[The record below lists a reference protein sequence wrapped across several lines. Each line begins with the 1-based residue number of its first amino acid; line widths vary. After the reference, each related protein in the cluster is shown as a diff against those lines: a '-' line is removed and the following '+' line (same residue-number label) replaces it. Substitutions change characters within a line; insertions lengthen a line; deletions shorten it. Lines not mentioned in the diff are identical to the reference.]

1 MKINRKRIFAI
12 IEKGAACSR
21 LSKIYEHFMMLM
33 IFISMVPLV
42 FSELKPI
49 FIWFDRISVT
59 AFIIDYILRWMTAD
73 LRRLDKK
80 PLVAFLTYPFSFIA
94 ITDLLSILPSIA
106 FFHRAFKVLR
116 VFRLMKLLR
125 VVRMLR
131 YAQRFEMLL
140 FVFKKEKVVLL
151 SVLGVAVV
159 YIFVTALIMFN
170 VEINY
175 ITPDGHVVFNTFFDA
190 LYWATTTL
198 TTVGYGDIYPVS
210 NLGKFVS
217 MISSLLGVAI
227 IALPSGVITASYM
240 EEMRKRK
247 NV

>member
-1 MKINRKRIFAI
+1 MKINRTRIFAI
-12 IEKGAACSR
+12 LENGATRSKLSR
-21 LSKIYEHFMMLM
+21 IYEHFMMLM
-33 IFISMVPLV
+33 IIISMIPLV
-42 FSELKPI
+42 FSDMTPLFE
-49 FIWFDRISVT
+49 WFDKISVT

-73 LRRLDKK
+73 LKRPDKK

-94 ITDLLSILPSIA
+94 ITDLLSILPSFA
-106 FFHRAFKVLR
+106 FFNRAFKVLR

-131 YAQRFEMLL
+131 YAPRFEMLL

-151 SVLGVAVV
+151 SVLGIAVA
-159 YIFVTALIMFN
+159 YIFITALVMFN

-175 ITPDGHVVFNTFFDA
+175 MTSDGRVVFNTFFDA

-210 NLGKFVS
+210 DLGKFVS

-240 EEMRKRK
+240 EEMKKRK
-247 NV
+247 S